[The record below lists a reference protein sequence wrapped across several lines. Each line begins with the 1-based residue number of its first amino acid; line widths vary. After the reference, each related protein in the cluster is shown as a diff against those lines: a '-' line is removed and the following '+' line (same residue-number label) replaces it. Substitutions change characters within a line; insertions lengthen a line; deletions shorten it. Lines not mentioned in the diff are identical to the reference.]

1 MIVGGDYFEGS
12 HDHNLMTGSLTH
24 DSSLAPKC
32 NDNTNIELQRF
43 NVQSFSADIL
53 SDSTNLSS
61 EAARAINHLQHQLG
75 IGLEQD
81 MRPVE
86 TATWDT
92 SIFLLSVQQIC
103 SARLVQ
109 CPEHLAG
116 TTPPPQRQS
125 SGHGQHANCSDAG
138 TARDVMPPVALGEI
152 CRARACVRCLLPR
165 SSRTVDAARGTAARV
180 QTC

>member
-43 NVQSFSADIL
+43 KVQSFSADIL

-81 MRPVE
+81 MPPVE

-92 SIFLLSVQQIC
+92 SISRANAPPSVPMRQIC

-116 TTPPPQRQS
+116 TTPSPQRQS
-125 SGHGQHANCSDAG
+125 PGHGPQANCSHAG
-138 TARDVMPPVALGEI
+138 TARDVMPSVAL
-152 CRARACVRCLLPR
+152 CARPE
-165 SSRTVDAARGTAARV
+165 SDQGTEHF
-180 QTC
+180 QTAIIFLQTTTFYR

>member
-43 NVQSFSADIL
+43 KVQSFSADIL

-81 MRPVE
+81 MPPVE

-92 SIFLLSVQQIC
+92 SIS
-103 SARLVQ
+103 RQ
-109 CPEHLAG
+109 CPSVRANAADLLCSTRAMPR
-116 TTPPPQRQS
+116 TPR
-125 SGHGQHANCSDAG
+125 GHHPVPA
-138 TARDVMPPVALGEI
+138 TAK
-152 CRARACVRCLLPR
+152 PR
-165 SSRTVDAARGTAARV
+165 SRPTSELQSRRNGTRCDAVRGTR
-180 QTC
+180 